1 MLNLFIS
8 SEFSFNLSSQR
19 RTKRSDRRKAEGLLM
34 GKMLHFMKF
43 NQHLV
48 RRYRPRVRVRVR
60 VRRRGGRLSPASRPP
75 LLLPHSEV

>member
-43 NQHLV
+43 NQRLV
-48 RRYRPRVRVRVR
+48 RRYRPS
-60 VRRRGGRLSPASRPP
+60 LSPASRPP
-75 LLLPHSEV
+75 LLLLHSEV

>member
-19 RTKRSDRRKAEGLLM
+19 RAKRSDRRKAEGLLM
-34 GKMLHFMKF
+34 GKMLHFIKF
-43 NQHLV
+43 NQRLV
-48 RRYRPRVRVRVR
+48 RLY
-60 VRRRGGRLSPASRPP
+60 RLSPASRPP